1 MNHFL
6 LYEAMCVR
14 GPAPEFEAHVDRG
27 ERVRWEAA
35 LDVALD
41 VAVEALHVGTASA
54 DIRCYCR

>member
-14 GPAPEFEAHVDRG
+14 GPALEFEAHVDRG

-35 LDVALD
+35 LDVAL
-41 VAVEALHVGTASA
+41 EALHVEVETASA
-54 DIRCYCR
+54 DLRCYCR